1 MELTTILAHVLH
13 RFLEGNVKKQT
24 SVSLT
29 LVRTVGLAWM
39 VCTNSPVCVE
49 ALTEGNDVK
58 PLRRHPVKDTI
69 QLDEPP
75 MEYITLMLV
84 EHLLKFIVTCQE
96 VVGRSL
102 LGFQTLMLK
111 TGCEMMLTGGMTFGR
126 HRARLPALQLTT
138 I

>member
-1 MELTTILAHVLH
+1 MELITILAHVLH
-13 RFLEGNVKKQT
+13 RFLEGSVKKQT

-58 PLRRHPVKDTI
+58 PLRRHPVQTTI

-84 EHLLKFIVTCQE
+84 EHLLKPTVTC
-96 VVGRSL
+96 
-102 LGFQTLMLK
+102 LMVA
-111 TGCEMMLTGGMTFGR
+111 G
-126 HRARLPALQLTT
+126 H
-138 I
+138 